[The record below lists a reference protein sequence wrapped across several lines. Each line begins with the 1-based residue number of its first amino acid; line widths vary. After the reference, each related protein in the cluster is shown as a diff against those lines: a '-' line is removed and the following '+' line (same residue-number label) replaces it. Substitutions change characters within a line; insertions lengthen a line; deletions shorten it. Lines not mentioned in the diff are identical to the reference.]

1 MNDIKRHP
9 PRFVPTLTDVVQAPK
24 AVAPL
29 VVAPDQPLPLADSA
43 PDMADRVNRLEARL
57 LPAAHSAL
65 QAEIERFSQLAH
77 ARLEEQLR
85 QVIQQA
91 LQED

>member
-1 MNDIKRHP
+1 MNETKRHP

-29 VVAPDQPLPLADSA
+29 AVASGQPPPLPDSA
-43 PDMADRVNRLEARL
+43 PDLSDWLNRLEGRL

-65 QAEIERFSQLAH
+65 QTEIERFSQLAH

-91 LQED
+91 LQDN